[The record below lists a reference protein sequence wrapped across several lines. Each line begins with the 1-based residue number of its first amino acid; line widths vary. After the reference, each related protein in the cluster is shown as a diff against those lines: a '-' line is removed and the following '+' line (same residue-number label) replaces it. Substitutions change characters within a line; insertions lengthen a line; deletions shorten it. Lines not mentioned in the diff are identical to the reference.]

1 MSINTVSLALRDSSL
16 VAKATAEKIRQIAE
30 ELRYRPNTLIR
41 AIQTGRSDTV
51 GVLVQPA
58 HEWTARLLIGIQQG
72 LQTEGLLPM
81 LDWLPSYPFRP
92 SQPDERSELDVIHNL
107 IDHRVDGIIV
117 YPSDEKV
124 TDLYFKEV
132 WERGIPL
139 VTIDRLAEKTHADFV
154 GTDETAGGRA
164 AAEHLLSLGHRRI
177 AHIAGYQGYGT
188 YAKRR
193 KVFEKTIKEAGAEC
207 ITFEAGQFDDG
218 SAAVGQLFALTEL
231 PTAVFAAADWFA
243 RPIYKKAAELGL
255 SIPADLSV
263 VGYGGLEWNT
273 PFDPPLTTIRQD
285 PEQMGREAAG
295 LILQRLYEKTAPPD
309 RTTRQVRV
317 LPELVVGNSTTATGD
332 VIRNW
337 QSAC

>member
-1 MSINTVSLALRDSSL
+1 MSINTVSLALRDSPL
-16 VAKATAEKIRQIAE
+16 VAAPTAEKIRQIAE

-41 AIQTGRSDTV
+41 AIQTGRSGTV
-51 GVLVQPA
+51 GVLIQPGN
-58 HEWTARLLIGIQQG
+58 EWTARLLIGVQQG
-72 LQTEGLLPM
+72 LQSENLLPL

-92 SQPDERSELDVIHNL
+92 SQPDERSELEVIHNL

-117 YPSDEKV
+117 YPRDDKV

-193 KVFEKTIKEAGAEC
+193 KVFEQTLREAGAKC
-207 ITFEAGQFDDG
+207 ITFEVGQFDD
-218 SAAVGQLFALTEL
+218 AMTAVDKLFALPEL
-231 PTAVFAAADWFA
+231 PTAVFVSADWFA
-243 RPIYKKAAELGL
+243 RPVYAKAADLGL
-255 SIPADLSV
+255 SIPEDLSV
-263 VGYGGLEWNT
+263 IGYGGLEWNT
-273 PFDPPLTTIRQD
+273 PFDPLLTTIRQD
-285 PEQMGREAAG
+285 PEQMGREAAR
-295 LILQRLYEKTAPPD
+295 LILERLSEKTPISS
-309 RTTRQVRV
+309 RSTRQIRLV
-317 LPELVVGNSTTATGD
+317 PELVVRRSTAL
-332 VIRNW
+332 VR
-337 QSAC
+337 